1 MTDFRNSLIKE
12 VEFTCNPSKE
22 FLDWMKAKSKE
33 LEDASKRIENIYKQ
47 LSDEIASSHLNI
59 LESSENKEEYLAS
72 LIQTAL
78 CKGWNDCFEY
88 NVKHKPIF

>member
-1 MTDFRNSLIKE
+1 MSDLRSQLIKK
-12 VEFTCNPSKE
+12 VEFTCDPSKE
-22 FLDWMKAKSKE
+22 FLDWMKAQSKE
-33 LEDASKRIENIYKQ
+33 LDEKSKRIENIYKQ

-59 LESSENKEEYLAS
+59 LEASENKEEYLAG

-88 NVKHKPIF
+88 NVKHNPIF